1 MATGRQVQLTKQVGE
16 YLVAAEL
23 SRRGLL
29 TATFAGNV
37 PDYDI
42 VATGSRGQTAL
53 VQVKAI
59 AGPSWQFD
67 IRTFVDVRCQAGAQ
81 TMGQPTTPPAGD
93 LICVCVR
100 LHTYGAD
107 PFYVLRWP
115 ELHRVLINGHRG
127 YLERHGGRRPKP
139 KRADSF
145 HAALRETH
153 IEPFTGQLVA
163 LRRVHGGLKD
173 GSWGAR
179 RPQRAPLAAAG
190 AGPANWA
197 GSSTTTRGRRAG
209 GFSRTRWLDP
219 ILGRETVDQPG
230 HVGIKGDGGHE
241 PRPRAPAASRPS
253 HERPGGRVPRP
264 CRLATWQEGRVA
276 RLDDNQGLIAIGVD
290 RSVWLDARG
299 EDVPGQLVGPVQRA
313 GVHGPVRRPVE
324 PCRPGLPVADAGL
337 GQRAARPPAARA
349 GVGAVAVVAL
359 VVHGPAGP
367 HGGGG
372 STGRTRAP
380 YMCTRPPLV
389 APHTSPSRRLRTF
402 HLPVAPA
409 RANVDGRRLPAAAT
423 TRRNPAHDPARDRL
437 DHHPR

>member
-42 VATGSRGQTAL
+42 VATGGRGQTAL

-93 LICVCVR
+93 LICVLVR
-100 LHTYGAD
+100 LQPDGAD
-107 PFYVLRWP
+107 RFYVLRWP
-115 ELHRVLINGHRG
+115 ELQRVLINGYRG
-127 YLERHGGRRPKP
+127 YLERHGGRRPK
-139 KRADSF
+139 RADSF
-145 HAALRETH
+145 HTALAGAGH
-153 IEPFTGQLVA
+153 QVVPGQLVA

-173 GSWGAR
+173 GSWYAR

-190 AGPANWA
+190 AGRDWA

-219 ILGRETVDQPG
+219 RLGRETVDQPG
-230 HVGIKGDGGHE
+230 HVGIMGAVGHE

-253 HERPGGRVPRP
+253 HSRPRWPRPTAVPPRHPAGRPGG
-264 CRLATWQEGRVA
+264 A
-276 RLDDNQGLIAIGVD
+276 
-290 RSVWLDARG
+290 
-299 EDVPGQLVGPVQRA
+299 
-313 GVHGPVRRPVE
+313 HRR
-324 PCRPGLPVADAGL
+324 
-337 GQRAARPPAARA
+337 
-349 GVGAVAVVAL
+349 
-359 VVHGPAGP
+359 
-367 HGGGG
+367 
-372 STGRTRAP
+372 
-380 YMCTRPPLV
+380 
-389 APHTSPSRRLRTF
+389 
-402 HLPVAPA
+402 
-409 RANVDGRRLPAAAT
+409 
-423 TRRNPAHDPARDRL
+423 
-437 DHHPR
+437 